1 MEKQEKL
8 DKFYD
13 EAHHFK
19 NGVATLRKLAGA
31 CGLTETYKWSFPTYM
46 IDDKNVIAISKFKTH
61 FGVWFFNGVFL
72 SDPNEVL
79 ENAQEGK
86 TKAMRQWKFLSQE
99 EIDKKGII
107 VYINEAIE
115 NQKKGLE
122 LKIAKKSKG
131 KIILPT
137 HLLSEFNKNK
147 VLKDVFYNLTYSK
160 QKEYTEYIDTAK
172 QEKTKQ
178 SRLNKILPL
187 ILESKGLND
196 LYRK

>member
-1 MEKQEKL
+1 MEKLEKL
-8 DKFYD
+8 EEFYN
-13 EAHHFK
+13 ETHHFK
-19 NGVATLRKLAGA
+19 SGVAELRKLALD
-31 CGLTETYKWSFPTYM
+31 CGLKETYKWSFPTYTFE
-46 IDDKNVIAISKFKTH
+46 DKNIIAICKFKAN

-72 SDPNEVL
+72 KDSKKVL
-79 ENAQEGK
+79 KNAHEGK

>member
-86 TKAMRQWKFLSQE
+86 TKAMRHWKFSDLE
-99 EIDKKGII
+99 EINVKG
-107 VYINEAIE
+107 VTAYINEAIE
-115 NQKKGLE
+115 NQKKGIQ
-122 LKIAKKSKG
+122 LKVTKKLKG
-131 KIILPT
+131 KIEVPP
-137 HLLSEFNKNK
+137 LLSQEFNKNPE
-147 VLKDVFYNLTYSK
+147 LKDAFNKLTYSK
-160 QKEYTEYIDTAK
+160 QREYIEYLANAK
-172 QEKTKQ
+172 QEKTKL
-178 SRLNKILPL
+178 SRLIKIVPL
-187 ILESKGLND
+187 ILEDKGLNNI
-196 LYRK
+196 YRK

>member
-1 MEKQEKL
+1 
-8 DKFYD
+8 
-13 EAHHFK
+13 
-19 NGVATLRKLAGA
+19 
-31 CGLTETYKWSFPTYM
+31 
-46 IDDKNVIAISKFKTH
+46 
-61 FGVWFFNGVFL
+61 
-72 SDPNEVL
+72 
-79 ENAQEGK
+79 
-86 TKAMRQWKFLSQE
+86 MRQWKFLSQE